1 MDIMKTKT
9 KQKMKK
15 YLTLL
20 LLACITCGTKAQI
33 VDAELATK
41 PADKTVF
48 YQTPDIDKKN
58 TFIVISKT
66 ELRLYVYG
74 TVGKDTVLMAKFPT
88 CLSRNKGQKQRR
100 GDNKTPECTQKK
112 PFYIDAIKPSSS
124 WFHDFRDG
132 RGSIKAYGDWFLR
145 LVTPGHKGIG
155 IHGSTNNESS
165 VPGRHSEGCIRLRDP
180 DIILLKEKFAYIN
193 MPVIIKNETEGT
205 WPWELKAHAKAVP
218 QNAGKT
224 RPSK

>member
-1 MDIMKTKT
+1 MKTKT

-74 TVGKDTVLMAKFPT
+74 TVGKDTVLMAKFPA

>member
-1 MDIMKTKT
+1 
-9 KQKMKK
+9 MKK
-15 YLTLL
+15 YITLL
-20 LLACITCGTKAQI
+20 LLAWLTCGIQAQI

-48 YQTPDIDKKN
+48 YKTPEIDKKN
-58 TFIVISKT
+58 TFIVVSKA

-74 TVGKDTVLMAKFPT
+74 KVGKDTVLMAKFPA
-88 CLSRNKGQKQRR
+88 CLSKNKGQKQRR
-100 GDNKTPECTQKK
+100 GDMKTPECTPAK
-112 PFYIDAIKPSSS
+112 PFYIDAMKNASA
-124 WFHDFRDG
+124 WYHDFKDG
-132 RGSIKAYGDWFLR
+132 RGSIKAYGAWFLR

-180 DIILLKEKFAYIN
+180 DIITLKEKFAYIN
-193 MPVIIKNETEGT
+193 MPVIIKNETEGA

-218 QNAGKT
+218 IKN
-224 RPSK
+224 

>member
-1 MDIMKTKT
+1 
-9 KQKMKK
+9 MKK
-15 YLTLL
+15 FITLL
-20 LLACITCGTKAQI
+20 LLGSLTLSATAQI

-48 YQTPDIDKKN
+48 YQTPEIEKKN
-58 TFIVISKT
+58 TFIVVSKT

-74 TVGKDTVLMAKFPT
+74 TVGKDTVLMAKFPA

-100 GDNKTPECTQKK
+100 GDNKTPECTQSK
-112 PFYIDAIKPSSS
+112 PFYIDAIKPASS
-124 WFHDFRDG
+124 WCHDFRDG
-132 RGSIKAYGDWFLR
+132 RGSIKAYGAWFLR

-193 MPVIIKNETEGT
+193 MPVIIKSETEGT
-205 WPWELKAHAKAVP
+205 WPLELKAHAKAIP
-218 QNAGKT
+218 EDAGKT